1 MEEIKEE
8 KLEEFKRI
16 QEVLIKQFEPLAI
29 ILFGSYARGTQ
40 NNDRDIDLAIISSK
54 ADKKQIFEIKQE
66 LEEISSKDVDL
77 VNLKDKNISEGLR
90 YEVLMSGKVLY
101 CLDEYKFEMYKI
113 EKIKEYL
120 DFNESRQN
128 IIDRIKNGGS
138 IYGK

>member
-1 MEEIKEE
+1 MEE

-40 NNDRDIDLAIISSK
+40 NNDSDIDLAIISSK

>member
-40 NNDRDIDLAIISSK
+40 NNDSDIDLAIISSK

>member
-40 NNDRDIDLAIISSK
+40 NNDSDIDLAIISSN

>member
-1 MEEIKEE
+1 MEE

>member
-1 MEEIKEE
+1 MEE

-40 NNDRDIDLAIISSK
+40 NNDSDIDLAIISSN